1 MKQYD
6 PKPAP
11 RMGPK
16 QVGTKTK
23 DYTQTSFDIPFN
35 VVDQLLAKSLK
46 LEPQT
51 NLQEAVHAAIRWFL
65 GQRTSKTFP
74 LFFNRYF
81 VVGDLHSI
89 QVPIVLTETLA
100 EVNKNQS
107 LKQTAENALNWFL
120 QQPVEQTV
128 KNFVPETTTIYLRGN
143 MKEQIDQYI
152 ARLRAYAK
160 EQTLECKVTVTSFV
174 IAAMRSYYQE
184 YLLKQTK

>member
-1 MKQYD
+1 MKQYN

-35 VVDQLLAKSLK
+35 VVDQLLAKSLE
-46 LEPQT
+46 LEPET
-51 NLQEAVHAAIRWFL
+51 NLQEATHAAIRWFL
-65 GQRTSKTFP
+65 GQRTSRTFP

-89 QVPIVLTETLA
+89 QVPIVLTEMLA
-100 EVNKNQS
+100 EANKDQS

-120 QQPVEQTV
+120 RQPVEQTV